1 MPQFPWSFRLCSAT
15 HFRDLSA
22 SVAPGSDS
30 TITLCLVFP
39 YLNWTWTSLRLSPGN
54 FSSVNALLPF
64 LPTQQVMD
72 LRNGLKTPLCYI
84 PKEHLSLQRH
94 PPTGLAL
101 IPRAA
106 IVSAFWGFMGHEVI
120 TGSLANSQLVALHQ
134 IVFVILPREGNASFP
149 LRIPNFLSYSWF
161 MKKNKNKITFSVL
174 VRKPSLIFLK
184 FLSPAMFMVF
194 SLSLFPTLH
203 FSFYVSIL
211 YCDTAILM
219 RSTPI
224 SVPWQ
229 RHILSQRRRFFKKMI
244 SIEDIFHHFPCPS
257 WFSN

>member
-1 MPQFPWSFRLCSAT
+1 MHWKMPQFPWSFRLCSAT

-54 FSSVNALLPF
+54 FSSANALLPF
-64 LPTQQVMD
+64 LPTQQAMD
-72 LRNGLKTPLCYI
+72 LRNGLKTPLYHI

-120 TGSLANSQLVALHQ
+120 TDYLANSQLVALHQ

-194 SLSLFPTLH
+194 SLPITLSYST
-203 FSFYVSIL
+203 FFFLCLNIIL
-211 YCDTAILM
+211 WYSYLNEVHSYFCALTKTYII
-219 RSTPI
+219 P
-224 SVPWQ
+224 
-229 RHILSQRRRFFKKMI
+229 KKK
-244 SIEDIFHHFPCPS
+244 IF
-257 WFSN
+257 